1 MRWKDR
7 DGLRL
12 NNGAVQAIVLR
23 SGGHLAEMRLVGGH
37 GVSDNLL
44 WEAPWTTAD
53 AGSEA
58 FDSLSARYGG
68 MTAGPFL
75 AGFTGHA
82 LCLDTFGPPSPED
95 AAAGVSLHGEAAVR
109 TWAMEPTEQGCVAQV
124 ELPQSQLR
132 FWRKLALAEANS
144 ALLIEERVENC
155 GAADREVHW
164 VQHVTLGA
172 PLLAAGYSVVEAS
185 VDRCR
190 SWPLGYEGRAVLR
203 NNEDFAWPRA
213 RTLDG
218 EAMDLRVPFQHAGKG
233 FIAAA
238 RVDPRAPIAYVAA
251 LNWQLGAALI
261 YCFRREDF
269 PWIAMWEENGARR
282 DEPWNGTAQVR
293 GVEFGT
299 TPMPLGRDAIRAMG
313 DLFDTP
319 GARRIAARGAC
330 TARYAVCAMEIP
342 KEWRGIRDVGLS
354 AHAVVV
360 TGDGPGEPVTVPAAG
375 IQEFLT
381 GA

>member
-7 DGLRL
+7 DGLL
-12 NNGAVQAIVLR
+12 LSNGAVQAIVLR
-23 SGGHLAEMRLVGGH
+23 CGGHVADVRLVSGA

-53 AGSEA
+53 AGCEG
-58 FDSLSARYGG
+58 FDALSARYGG
-68 MTAGPFL
+68 MPAGPFL

-82 LCLDTFGPPSPED
+82 LCLDTFGPPSQED
-95 AAAGVSLHGEAAVR
+95 AGVPLHGEAAVR
-109 TWAMEPTEQGCVAQV
+109 TWAMEPSEQGCVAQV
-124 ELPQSQLR
+124 ELSRSQLR
-132 FWRKLALAEANS
+132 FRRKISLAEGQS
-144 ALLIEERVENC
+144 ALLIEERVENY

-172 PLLAAGYSVVEAS
+172 PLLVPGCSAVQAS

-190 SWPLGYEGRAVLR
+190 SWPLGYEGRAVLPD
-203 NNEDFAWPRA
+203 NEDFVWPRA

-218 EAMDLRVPFQHAGKG
+218 DAMDLRFPFQHAGKG

-238 RVDPRAPIAYVAA
+238 RVDPRAPIAYGAA
-251 LNWQLGAALI
+251 LNWQLGVALI
-261 YCFRREDF
+261 YCFRRDDF
-269 PWIAMWEENGARR
+269 PWVAMWEENGARR
-282 DEPWNGTAQVR
+282 DEPWNGTAQVC
-293 GVEFGT
+293 GMEFGT
-299 TPMPLGRDAIRAMG
+299 TPMPLGKEAIRAMG

-319 GARRIAARGAC
+319 GARRIAAGGAC
-330 TARYAVCAMEIP
+330 TARYAVCAMETP
-342 KEWRGIRDVGLS
+342 KVWHGIRDVRLS

-360 TGDGPGEPVTVPAAG
+360 TGDGPSEPVTVPAAG